1 MAPASPSNG
10 SAPGA
15 ATEPPSDPPVDLH
28 RVAAAVRRS
37 RVPVIACVLAVMGAV
52 LLVSARAP
60 ARYQATA
67 RIAAEADTAAGPVD
81 PNAMAARLAA
91 SRELVTAPSVLAVV
105 AQRRPGETP
114 RGLAGKLSA
123 TVESEAGILDV
134 SATDTRPRVAAALA
148 NAAAAAFLERRA
160 VGQRQAAERARGVL
174 TAQLRET
181 GTAPGVAAALRER
194 IGDLAVSE
202 ATAGSDLRL
211 VESADVPEQPYAPRP
226 VRNAIFA
233 GLAALLLAVLAAVAR
248 DRMRGRSD
256 RGREIARQAG
266 VPLLAVLP
274 PSAGAPAQR
283 RRPWRRRAHTDPGVE
298 LAALRAAVIVALPS
312 DAQSTV
318 LVCGIAG
325 DEGAGRVA
333 AGLLRSLRLASLD
346 AVFVHADGSD
356 GDRAAVRA
364 AQRDGHR
371 YVVVSGPTI
380 AGSPELPQL
389 AGQASA
395 AILVG
400 RVGQTAAST
409 AAAAARLLRAFEL
422 DLLGL
427 VLTTAGAEAG
437 ADAEAE
443 WIDGAATRATPS
455 RAGLWATVAPE
466 VPAPPA
472 DKPSANGRGNGRRTT
487 AI

>member
-1 MAPASPSNG
+1 MAPAPPLNG

-15 ATEPPSDPPVDLH
+15 AAEPPSDPPVDLR

-37 RVPVIACVLAVMGAV
+37 RVPVIVCVVAVMGAV
-52 LLVSARAP
+52 LVVSARAP

-81 PNAMAARLAA
+81 PTAVTARLAA
-91 SRELVTAPSVLAVV
+91 GRELVTAPSVLAAV
-105 AQRRPGETP
+105 AQRHPGETP
-114 RGLAGKLSA
+114 RGLAQKLSA

-134 SATDTRPRVAAALA
+134 AATDTRPRVAAGLA

-174 TAQLRET
+174 TAQLRDT
-181 GTAPGVAAALRER
+181 GTAPGVAAALRDR
-194 IGDLAVSE
+194 IGNLAVTE

-211 VESADVPEQPYAPRP
+211 VESADTPAQPYAPRP

-233 GLAALLLAVLAAVAR
+233 GLAALLLAVLAAVVR
-248 DRMRGRSD
+248 DRLRGRSD
-256 RGREIARQAG
+256 AGREIARQAG

-274 PSAGAPAQR
+274 PSAGARASR
-283 RRPWRRRAHTDPGVE
+283 RLPWRRRAHPDPGVE
-298 LAALRAAVIVALPS
+298 LAALRAAVMVALPP
-312 DAQSTV
+312 ATQSTV

-333 AGLLRSLRLASLD
+333 AGLLRSLRIASLD
-346 AVFVHADGSD
+346 AIFVHADGSGD
-356 GDRAAVRA
+356 DRAAMRA
-364 AQRDGHR
+364 AQQGGHR
-371 YVVVSGPTI
+371 FVVVSGLTI
-380 AGSPELPQL
+380 TGSPELPQL

-400 RVGQTAAST
+400 RLGQTSAST
-409 AAAAARLLRAFEL
+409 AVAAARLLGALEL

-427 VLTTAGAEAG
+427 VLTTAGADAG
-437 ADAEAE
+437 AEAE
-443 WIDGAATRATPS
+443 EEWLAVAAGRATPA

-466 VPAPPA
+466 VPSQPA